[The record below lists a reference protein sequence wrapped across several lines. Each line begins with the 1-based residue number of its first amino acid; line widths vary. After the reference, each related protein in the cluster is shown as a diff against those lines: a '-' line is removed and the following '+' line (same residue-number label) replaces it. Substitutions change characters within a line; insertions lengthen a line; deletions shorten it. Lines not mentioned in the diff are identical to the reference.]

1 MIQRDPGHPGP
12 AQGDQT
18 ASAQKLIL
26 ERMMAKPY
34 KQSYSNIRYKYT
46 FKSNYQ
52 IICRVLRGRKDVGCS
67 ITKET
72 DSGFQIHKVLKI
84 LNLQRP
90 HQSHCLKPSF
100 FRVNSSFS

>member
-72 DSGFQIHKVLKI
+72 DSGFQIHKVLKNI
-84 LNLQRP
+84 KFAKTSSITLSQTLIF
-90 HQSHCLKPSF
+90 PSKF
-100 FRVNSSFS
+100 